1 MITDVKAIIFDM
13 DGVLIYTEPLYFEV
27 AEKLFKEE
35 FNLSISEG
43 YMDTVGSKDIEVLAF
58 LIERFGLKVDIEK
71 LMQRLMQ
78 RYIKL
83 LREKAS
89 PMPGIEV
96 IDELKKHYRL
106 ALASSSTKE
115 CVKLVLKK
123 FRIVDSFEVILTG
136 DDIEHG
142 KPDPEI
148 YLLTAKK
155 LGLNPCE
162 CLAIEDSENG
172 VNAAK
177 NAGMKCVAIP
187 TPFNSGQNFSRANIR
202 IDKMIDL
209 YKVLNRL

>member
-13 DGVLIYTEPLYFEV
+13 DGVLVYTEPLYFEV

-71 LMQRLMQ
+71 LMQKLMQ

-89 PMPGIEV
+89 PMLGIEV

-123 FRIVDSFEVILTG
+123 FRIASHRGFGEWS
-136 DDIEHG
+136 
-142 KPDPEI
+142 KCR
-148 YLLTAKK
+148 KK
-155 LGLNPCE
+155 RRHEMC
-162 CLAIEDSENG
+162 CHSHSI
-172 VNAAK
+172 
-177 NAGMKCVAIP
+177 
-187 TPFNSGQNFSRANIR
+187 Q
-202 IDKMIDL
+202 
-209 YKVLNRL
+209 